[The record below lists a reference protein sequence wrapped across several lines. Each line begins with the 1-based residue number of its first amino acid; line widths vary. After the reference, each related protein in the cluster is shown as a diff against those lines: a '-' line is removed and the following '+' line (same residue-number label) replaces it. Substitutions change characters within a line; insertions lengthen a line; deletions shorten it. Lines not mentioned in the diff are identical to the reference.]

1 MSSKR
6 TSGSGPVLDHEPSF
20 DTEFAVSDE
29 ALNAR
34 PDARARAGRP
44 SQPMRGPKSGGPNLK
59 VLVGVGVV
67 VAAASVAV
75 VFKLMAPAAPSAT
88 TEALPVPPTAATAAT
103 SVPEAPEAPE
113 AKPAPAP
120 KPAAAPKPVAAAPV
134 TKIAPTTLEAA
145 PDDEDEA
152 EAEPKARKTTRR
164 ASKRSKRGA
173 SEEPDTSLDNAL
185 AKLGS
190 IEAPSAHTEAP
201 VAPPAAPDRGAECE
215 SGKAEACVA
224 FGKELAGKDF
234 NAALTAF
241 ERGCALGS
249 NKGCVEGTRLAE
261 KAGGGEKARELSNVA
276 CGRGSAPGCRLLAS
290 LYQRGVGGA
299 PDPDKAKTFYAK
311 ACEAGDTAACGE

>member
-6 TSGSGPVLDHEPSF
+6 TSGSGPMLDHEPSF

-44 SQPMRGPKSGGPNLK
+44 SQPMRGPKSGGRNLK
-59 VLVGVGVV
+59 VFLGGGAV
-67 VAAASVAV
+67 VAAATAAV
-75 VFKLMAPAAPSAT
+75 VFKLMGPAAPSAAPET
-88 TEALPVPPTAATAAT
+88 PPVPAAAVAP
-103 SVPEAPEAPE
+103 SAPEAPEAPE

-134 TKIAPTTLEAA
+134 TKIAPTTLSPAD
-145 PDDEDEA
+145 DDEDEA
-152 EAEPKARKTTRR
+152 EAEPKSRKTSRR
-164 ASKRSKRGA
+164 GSKRSKRGA
-173 SEEPDTSLDNAL
+173 SEEPDARLDNAL

-190 IEAPSAHTEAP
+190 MEAPTAGTEAP
-201 VAPPAAPDRGAECE
+201 AAPPSAPDRGAECE
-215 SGKAEACVA
+215 GGKAEACVA

-290 LYQRGVGGA
+290 LFQRGVGGA